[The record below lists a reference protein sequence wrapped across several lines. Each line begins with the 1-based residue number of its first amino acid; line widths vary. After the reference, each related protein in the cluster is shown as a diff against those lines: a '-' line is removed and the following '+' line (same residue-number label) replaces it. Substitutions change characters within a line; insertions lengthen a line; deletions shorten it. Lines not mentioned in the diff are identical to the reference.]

1 MPSTSDVIEIAKVCV
16 SLVVRDIDLGKEN
29 DIYLPKKISMES
41 EILEWVN
48 SISGGSTL
56 IDIDGFADYVYG
68 MCGGYAY
75 EAEGLIGTGGI
86 VINPASGGAT
96 GRMPIPL
103 GKFASSGSTTIV
115 FTEGINKLILSITR
129 ASFDTGEFI
138 FTGTP
143 VGNQVKW
150 DTNTG
155 TVTVNTPFTTGEY
168 VKIIVY

>member
-48 SISGGSTL
+48 SNNGGSTL
-56 IDIDGFADYVYG
+56 IDIDGFTDYVYG

-86 VINPASGGAT
+86 VVNPASGGGT
-96 GRMPIPL
+96 RVPL
-103 GKFASSGSTTIV
+103 QFQSFASTGSTTII
-115 FTEGINKLILSITR
+115 FSAAIGKSILSITR
-129 ASFDTGEFI
+129 ASFDTGEII
-138 FTGTP
+138 FSGIPTN
-143 VGNQVKW
+143 NQVKW
-150 DTNTG
+150 DTITG
-155 TVTVNTPFTTGEY
+155 TITVVTPFTTGEL

>member
-48 SISGGSTL
+48 SNNGGSTL
-56 IDIDGFADYVYG
+56 IDIDGFTDYVYG

-86 VINPASGGAT
+86 VINPATGGT
-96 GRMPIPL
+96 RIPL
-103 GKFASSGSTTIV
+103 QFQSFASTGSTTIV
-115 FTEGINKLILSITR
+115 FSDAIGKSILSITR
-129 ASFDTGEFI
+129 ASFDTGEII
-138 FTGTP
+138 FNGMPTN
-143 VGNQVKW
+143 NQVKW
-150 DTNTG
+150 DTSTG
-155 TVTVNTPFTTGEY
+155 TITVVIPFTTGELI
-168 VKIIVY
+168 KIIVY